1 MKKMVKKSKNGEPG
15 IKKISIPTGYRRG
28 KAPEYSAQPKGGGKR
43 QRNKAICYENEI
55 KKPFNASL
63 TTTVLQTLKALA
75 IEYKISRSEVIERT
89 FRGILNPVNTDCDT
103 EFEQQIR
110 LSLDRESFAKLVSIA
125 ASINLKPSDFLT
137 KLLADKTCYEMVVNL
152 ARRLK
157 DD

>member
-1 MKKMVKKSKNGEPG
+1 VKKMVKKSKNGEPG

-75 IEYKISRSEVIERT
+75 IEYNISRSEVIERT

-110 LSLDRESFAKLVSIA
+110 LSLDRESFAKLVFIA
-125 ASINLKPSDFLT
+125 TSINLKPSEFLA
-137 KLLADKTCYEMVVNL
+137 KLLTDKTCYEMVVNL

>member
-43 QRNKAICYENEI
+43 ERNKAICYENEI

-75 IEYKISRSEVIERT
+75 IEYNISRSEVIERT
-89 FRGILNPVNTDCDT
+89 FRGILNPVNTNCDT

-110 LSLDRESFAKLVSIA
+110 LSLDRESFAKLASIA
-125 ASINLKPSDFLT
+125 TSINLKPSDFLT
-137 KLLADKTCYEMVVNL
+137 KLLADKTCYEMLVNL